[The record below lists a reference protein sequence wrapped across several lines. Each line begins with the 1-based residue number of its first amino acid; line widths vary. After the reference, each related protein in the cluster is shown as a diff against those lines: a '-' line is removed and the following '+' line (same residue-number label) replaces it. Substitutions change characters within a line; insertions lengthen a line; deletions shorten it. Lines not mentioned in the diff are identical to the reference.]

1 MTSQENSNNAPGS
14 PGLAP
19 TWSGG
24 RKNTVGC
31 ALGPSRLWF
40 TLGRGIINEVFYPRV
55 DLPQIRDL
63 GFIIA
68 DGEGFW
74 IEVKRLD
81 NYTLSQPE
89 PGIPAYTVVHSHSRF
104 TLTLRITPDPQRD
117 VVLIE
122 CRLEGDKKLRPYVLL
137 APHLGGTGYDNFAAV
152 ASYRGRR
159 MLWAQQGPFGLA
171 LAAVDARQRD
181 AWREASAGFIGR
193 SDGWQD
199 FNQNG
204 AMRWRY
210 TQAGPGNVALSGRL
224 PRYAV
229 LALGFASSKESA
241 ATLALSALPRQF
253 DSPWQQQ
260 ILDWHNWH
268 SACNGRC
275 MFELNLPEHLHD
287 ELMISAM
294 VLRTHQDQIF
304 IGAMVASLSIPWGNT
319 RNERGG
325 YHLVWPR
332 DLVES
337 AGALLVLGADDKA
350 REILRYLIASQH
362 SDGHWYQNQWLGGR
376 PYWQGLQLDEAAF
389 PVLLAAA
396 LRERGALDSIDVQ
409 HMISQAL
416 SFIIRNGPSTD
427 QDRWEENTGV
437 NTFTLAVCI
446 AALVSG
452 ADFLEAQDQDMALA
466 IADFWNSR
474 IESWTVVRNTA
485 LAQRHQVAGYYIRTM
500 PPKAIMDEEALSEK
514 LPIKNRLRDPGLTAE
529 EQISTDFLQLVRF
542 GLRRADDPLIRDT
555 VKVVD
560 ALLKAETP
568 NGPAWYRYNGDGYG
582 EHRDGSAF
590 DGTGLGRPWPLLTG
604 ERGHYELLA
613 GRDPLPYLEAMAAMA
628 GRGGMLPEQVW
639 DSDPVP
645 AQRLYPGKATGSAM
659 PLVWAHAEFIKLA
672 HSRASGRPL
681 DRPEAVWRRYS
692 GKQRKSELAVWFPRA
707 RIDTIQAGEAL
718 CICLPQAATICF
730 WQDGQSAHSGRDTT
744 AGGLGLHTL
753 TLPAETLTVGET
765 FYFTIEPPEIG
776 EGTAPPYRIEVVETL
791 RF

>member
-1 MTSQENSNNAPGS
+1 MTLQKNSNPAPGS
-14 PGLAP
+14 PGLPP

-74 IEVKRLD
+74 VEVKRMD
-81 NYTLSQPE
+81 NYILSQPE
-89 PGIPAYTVVHSHSRF
+89 PGIPAYTVVHKHPRF

-122 CRLEGDKKLRPYVLL
+122 CRLEGDKQLRPYAIL
-137 APHLGGTGYDNFAAV
+137 APRLGGTGYDNFAAV
-152 ASYRGRR
+152 DFYRGRR
-159 MLWAQQGPFGLA
+159 MLWAEQGPFGLA
-171 LAAVDARQRD
+171 LAAVDARQHD
-181 AWREASAGFIGR
+181 AWREASAGVSGY

-204 AMRWRY
+204 AMRWHY
-210 TQAGPGNVALSGRL
+210 SQAGPGNVALSGRL

-253 DSPWQQQ
+253 DDPWQQQ
-260 ILDWHNWH
+260 ILDWRSWH
-268 SACNGRC
+268 AACNGRC
-275 MFELNLPEHLHD
+275 PFKLNLPKHLHD

-304 IGAMVASLSIPWGNT
+304 TGAMVASLSIPWGNT
-319 RNERGG
+319 RDERGG

-350 REILRYLIASQH
+350 REILRYLLASQH
-362 SDGHWYQNQWLGGR
+362 SDGHWYQNQWLGGK

-396 LRERGALDSIDVQ
+396 LHERGALDSIEVQ
-409 HMISQAL
+409 HMVFQAL

-452 ADFLEAQDQDMALA
+452 ADFLETQDRDMALRV
-466 IADFWNSR
+466 ADFWNSR
-474 IESWTVVRNTA
+474 IESWTVVRNTR
-485 LAQRHQVAGYYIRTM
+485 LANHHQISGYYIRTM
-500 PPKAIMDEEALSEK
+500 PPKAIMDEEAVSEK
-514 LPIKNRLRDPGLTAE
+514 LPIKNRLRDPGLAAE

-542 GLRRADDPLIRDT
+542 GLRRADDPLIRDSI
-555 VKVVD
+555 KLVD

-604 ERGHYELLA
+604 ERGHYELMA
-613 GRDPLPYLEAMAAMA
+613 GRDPLPYLETMTAMA

-639 DSDPVP
+639 DSPP
-645 AQRLYPGKATGSAM
+645 ISAQRLYPGRATGSAM

-672 HSRASGRPL
+672 HSRANGQPL
-681 DRPEAVWRRYS
+681 DRPAAVWHRYH
-692 GKQRKSELAVWFPRA
+692 GKIVKSRLAVWSPQA
-707 RIDTIQAGEAL
+707 PIDTLQAGEAL
-718 CICLPQAATICF
+718 CICLLEAASIHF
-730 WQDGQSAHSGRDTT
+730 WQDGQSKHDKQNTT
-744 AGGLGLHTL
+744 AGGLGFHQL
-753 TLPAETLTVGET
+753 TLPADRFIANVT
-765 FYFTIEPPEIG
+765 FYFTIEPTGAG
-776 EGTAPPYRIEVVETL
+776 EGNKHPYRIEVA
-791 RF
+791 